1 MENNSE
7 KYQLIVVMIY
17 QSPLGAMES
26 IFGGWAMM
34 SPDVQQWRAYVSI
47 GWIMTV
53 IGIIIMIPAII
64 LKEKEIQLET
74 HSEKVI
80 PKKPK
85 RDLRKSP
92 TLKGIVIG
100 IIAVSIIW
108 VSTLGLTYQTFTMAT
123 DIDAMG
129 IKKGDLVR
137 FDNTPFHEI
146 QINDTIS
153 YYDNNEVLIH
163 KVISVDSSKV
173 PRTLTAQSMVSN
185 ITNLITIDQ
194 YIGKLDSVIVGMGS
208 ISAVINTPGVFFIIL
223 ISAFAIPII
232 VMKIRG

>member
-1 MENNSE
+1 MFAGGATILVLG
-7 KYQLIVVMIY
+7 LIVVMIY

-47 GWIMTV
+47 GWIMAV

-92 TLKGIVIG
+92 TLKGIIIG

-108 VSTLGLTYQTFTMAT
+108 VAILGLTYQAFTMMD

-137 FDNTPFHEI
+137 FDNTRP
-146 QINDTIS
+146 
-153 YYDNNEVLIH
+153 
-163 KVISVDSSKV
+163 KGA
-173 PRTLTAQSMVSN
+173 P
-185 ITNLITIDQ
+185 
-194 YIGKLDSVIVGMGS
+194 
-208 ISAVINTPGVFFIIL
+208 
-223 ISAFAIPII
+223 
-232 VMKIRG
+232 